1 MGEAVRIA
9 VCDDDRKDLDEIVHV
24 LSGYG
29 NMDISAFSQ
38 SDDLPGKI
46 ENETFDVIILDIEM
60 PGTNGFDAAVQLRS
74 MGKQPLI
81 IFLTNTMDYTLR
93 GYGIA
98 FRYLKK
104 PIDQTLLY
112 QAMDAAVRE
121 IKANRFSFQMD
132 GSSRIIPMDDIC
144 FLEVFNHHTVLHTMD
159 QTFTFRATLK
169 QILPQLPKGYFGVP
183 HQSYV
188 VNFHHVKAATSTEIL
203 LTNGARIPVSRR
215 RKTSLSINS
224 INT

>member
-1 MGEAVRIA
+1 MRIA
-9 VCDDDRKDLDEIVHV
+9 VCDDDRKDLDEIVHI
-24 LSGYG
+24 LSEYG

-38 SDDLPGKI
+38 SDDLLREI
-46 ENETFDVIILDIEM
+46 EKETFDLIVLDIEM

-104 PIDQTLLY
+104 PIDRTLLY
-112 QAMDAAVRE
+112 QALDAAVRE

-132 GSSRIIPMDDIC
+132 GSSRVIPMDEIC
-144 FLEVFNHHTVLHTMD
+144 FFEVFNHHTILHTMNE
-159 QTFTFRATLK
+159 TYTFRATLK

-188 VNFHHVKAATSTEIL
+188 VNFNHVKIATSTEIF
-203 LTNGARIPVSRR
+203 LTNGASIPVSRR
-215 RKTSLSINS
+215 RKAEFEHQFHQYLGR
-224 INT
+224 